1 MIFVTLGTHEQPFD
15 RLIRKV
21 DQLAEKK
28 SIGDE
33 VFIQIG
39 PNYNYIPRFCHYKEL
54 LSFQEMDSRLKEARI
69 IIAHG
74 GLGSIFQSLINNKV
88 PIIVPRQKKYSEHV
102 DDHQLLF
109 SKKISLRKE
118 IIIIYDVDDLE
129 DALVNYEKK
138 LRELDISDTIA
149 SDIRKNFMDFSI
161 NINEKYIKIFENKN
175 GKNKKKS

>member
-1 MIFVTLGTHEQPFD
+1 MIFVTLGTHGQPFD
-15 RLIRKV
+15 RLVKKV

-28 SIGDE
+28 SIADE

-39 PNYNYIPRFCHYKEL
+39 PNYNYVPRFCHYKEFI
-54 LSFQEMDSRLKEARI
+54 SFQEMESRLKEARI

-109 SKKISLRKE
+109 SKKI
-118 IIIIYDVDDLE
+118 
-129 DALVNYEKK
+129 
-138 LRELDISDTIA
+138 
-149 SDIRKNFMDFSI
+149 
-161 NINEKYIKIFENKN
+161 
-175 GKNKKKS
+175 